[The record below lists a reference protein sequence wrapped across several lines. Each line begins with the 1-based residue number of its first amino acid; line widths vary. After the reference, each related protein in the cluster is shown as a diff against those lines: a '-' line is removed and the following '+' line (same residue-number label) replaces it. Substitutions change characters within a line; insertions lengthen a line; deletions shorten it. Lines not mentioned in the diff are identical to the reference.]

1 MRYRRLLLPSIL
13 VGAAL
18 MTSSTTQATT
28 PLIVPLPGLS
38 FVAANDPTGNGM
50 ESVEILFKDEN
61 GTLAHSGV
69 YVQRH
74 NSAGIRVVVVP
85 APHASGAY
93 FELDPSND
101 HVVVVQ

>member
-1 MRYRRLLLPSIL
+1 MRRRLFITLALSAVTLL
-13 VGAAL
+13 A
-18 MTSSTTQATT
+18 SSASRATT
-28 PLIVPLPGLS
+28 PLIDPLPGLS
-38 FVAANDPTGNGM
+38 FVAASDPTGNGM

-61 GTLAHSGV
+61 GTLVHSGV

-93 FELDPSND
+93 FELNSSND
-101 HVVVVQ
+101 QVVVVQ